1 MRPFLSI
8 CIPTYNRGEIVNRTI
23 RNILKSERHDIEV
36 VASNNCSID
45 NTEELLLTIE
55 DERFHYF
62 KNEYNNGTN
71 NLVSVLTYA
80 TGEYLLLISDED
92 EIVLRNLESYIK
104 TLKKERPAV
113 MLGSAAANRNLYV
126 NNGEKYAQKGYEA
139 LSQLGFGNTYMS
151 GYIFNNDILKIVLDG
166 TYGTEI
172 NRKFGYAYNFID
184 LTRRML
190 QYGKFMTKAEIIT
203 TQREHGKRDMGI
215 HFDGGICAYAPEYK
229 VENFYD
235 AVNDLCNIQ
244 ITQHQKYKLLEQ
256 YKMEIVFERSLRDY
270 FDTYTGKGV
279 RRAQC
284 EGEMR
289 IAAYYKENITGIRGI
304 KFYTRL
310 YKNVRECN
318 RYIENSGVFQKKY
331 MTVKLMYIRDTW
343 KMFSLYYKKLRE
355 FTCAKI
361 MLETK

>member
-8 CIPTYNRGEIVNRTI
+8 CIPTYNRGEIVNRTV
-23 RNILKSERHDIEV
+23 RNILKSEREDIEV
-36 VASNNCSID
+36 VASNNCSTD
-45 NTEELLLTIE
+45 KTEELLLSIE

-62 KNEYNNGTN
+62 KNKYNNGTN

-92 EIVLRNLESYIK
+92 EVVLKNLDSYIK

-113 MLGSAAANRNLYV
+113 MLGSAAVNRNRYV
-126 NNGEKYAQKGYEA
+126 NNGEIYAKKGYEA
-139 LSQLGFGNTYMS
+139 LKAFGFGNTYMS
-151 GYIFNNDILKIVLDG
+151 GYIFNNDILKIILDG

-172 NRKFGYAYNFID
+172 NRKFGYAYNFVD

-190 QYGKFMTKAEIIT
+190 QYGNFMTKAEIIT

-215 HFDGGICAYAPEYK
+215 HFDGGTCAYAPEYK

-235 AVNDLCNIQ
+235 AVNDLCNIK

-256 YKMEIVFERSLRDY
+256 YKMEIVFNRSLSDY
-270 FDTYTGKGV
+270 LDTYTGKAL
-279 RRAQC
+279 RQANC

-289 IAAYYKENITGIRGI
+289 IAAYYRENTARIKGM

-310 YKNVRECN
+310 YKNIKDCN
-318 RYIENSGVFQKKY
+318 SYIEKSGVFQEKY
-331 MTVKLMYIRDTW
+331 AAVKCKYAHDTW
-343 KMFSLYYKKLRE
+343 NIFVQYYKKLRE